1 MLGGAK
7 AAAAANPPAA
17 KRRRRVPSGAS
28 SSSTLSSSFLGA
40 SESDTSCVLLT
51 ALGLIL
57 TEKADARLEQQRV
70 LATERRAVHLILV
83 TESEKKI
90 NGRGEASE
98 AAYYAFIYFDDP
110 HQLRSGD

>member
-1 MLGGAK
+1 M
-7 AAAAANPPAA
+7 
-17 KRRRRVPSGAS
+17 PSGA

-40 SESDTSCVLLT
+40 SESDTSCALLA

-83 TESEKKI
+83 AESVKKWATRRARRI
-90 NGRGEASE
+90 EGCVGPIMHS
-98 AAYYAFIYFDDP
+98 
-110 HQLRSGD
+110 

>member
-28 SSSTLSSSFLGA
+28 SSTLSSSFLGA
-40 SESDTSCVLLT
+40 SKSDTSCALLA

>member
-28 SSSTLSSSFLGA
+28 SSTLSSSFLGA
-40 SESDTSCVLLT
+40 SESDTSCALLA